1 MKGGLSGI
9 SGAMEQLSE
18 KREYLGL
25 RKIFALGTILS
36 LIGLLACSGPAPTPE
51 YSATTPPA
59 KSEAMLEETATE
71 ASSQIATETP
81 DRINATTAPTTV
93 SPVPKAT
100 LMITVVPTAPTSVPE
115 PTIPAPNP
123 TSSGVTPA
131 PTPATNTTTS
141 VPTTAIAT
149 STPAS
154 ILTTTPVIT
163 RVPAPS
169 TTTLTIAVAPI
180 PSDVPEYSRSQ
191 WKHWTDADGDC
202 QDARQEVLIAESLVE
217 VTFESAKMC
226 RVETGRW
233 YGAFTGSSVELPGDL
248 DVDHLVPLK
257 NAHLSGGW
265 RWDLSRKAGYANYL
279 DDADHLIAVTA
290 RANRSKGAKGPEEWR
305 PPDKG
310 YWCEYAGN
318 WTEVKAQWGLTM
330 TREESRAVVEM
341 LEGCENPVKVVEL
354 KGTAAPDPT
363 EEPERS
369 VYGSCDEAEA
379 AGATRVQG
387 GQGVGRGFLKE
398 LVPSARDGD
407 GDGVVCER

>member
-1 MKGGLSGI
+1 
-9 SGAMEQLSE
+9 MEQLSG
-18 KREYLGL
+18 KREHLGL
-25 RKIFALGTILS
+25 RKISALGTIVF

-51 YSATTPPA
+51 YSATRPPA
-59 KSEAMLEETATE
+59 ESEAMLEETATE

-81 DRINATTAPTTV
+81 DRINAPTAPTIV

-100 LMITVVPTAPTSVPE
+100 LVITTVPTAPTSVPE

-131 PTPATNTTTS
+131 PTSVTNTTTT

-149 STPAS
+149 STPAP
-154 ILTTTPVIT
+154 IPTTTPTST
-163 RVPAPS
+163 REPATS
-169 TTTLTIAVAPI
+169 TTYLAIAVAPI
-180 PSDVPEYSRSQ
+180 PSDIPGYSRSE
-191 WKHWTDADGDC
+191 WKHWADGDGDC

-233 YGAFTGSSVELPGDL
+233 YGAFTGTYVESPGDL

-265 RWDLSRKAGYANYL
+265 RWEPSRKAEYANYL
-279 DDADHLIAVTA
+279 GDADHLIAVTA
-290 RANRSKGAKGPEEWR
+290 QANRSKGAKGPEEWR
-305 PPDKG
+305 PPDEG
-310 YWCEYAGN
+310 YWCEYAVN
-318 WTEVKAQWGLTM
+318 WTQVKSQWGLTM
-330 TREESRAVVEM
+330 TRDESRAVLQM
-341 LEGCENPVKVVEL
+341 LEGCEDPVKVVEL

-363 EEPERS
+363 EEPESS
-369 VYGSCDEAEA
+369 VYGSCDEADA
-379 AGATRVQG
+379 AGVTRVRGEQEG
-387 GQGVGRGFLKE
+387 GRGFPKE